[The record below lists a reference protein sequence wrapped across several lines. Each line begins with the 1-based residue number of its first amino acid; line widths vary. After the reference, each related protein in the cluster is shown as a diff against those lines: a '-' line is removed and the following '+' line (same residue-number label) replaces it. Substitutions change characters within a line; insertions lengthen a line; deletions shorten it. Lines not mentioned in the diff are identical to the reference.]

1 MENKGELIVAI
12 INKGYSDLVMDAAKK
27 AGAKG
32 GTIFNAHGTGNKE
45 IEQYFGVPIHPEKEM
60 VFIIVDKKIKDDV
73 LLNIYKVAGLETKG
87 QGIVFS
93 LPVEDMMGLNIN
105 EEETK

>member
-60 VFIIVDKKIKDDV
+60 VFIIVDKKIKDELIQKCFASLIFV
-73 LLNIYKVAGLETKG
+73 ELLVSLTFVELLAMFKYL
-87 QGIVFS
+87 VF
-93 LPVEDMMGLNIN
+93 LNN
-105 EEETK
+105 